1 MKKRIRKIAGA
12 VFLALAIALTQ
23 VPASFAEAFVP
34 GAEFKRDGDTL
45 ISYTGTASVVSV
57 PAGIKTIGTDAFAGN
72 RHIEKVTIPAS
83 VEVIENGAFRDC
95 RSLDSVYFSEG
106 LTTIESGAFAM
117 CPELDTVKFS
127 STIMELGAGV
137 FAGDDELK
145 SVILG
150 KNNYFVMS
158 DGALYS
164 RDKTKLIQV
173 FAGRKGDSFIIPE
186 SVSHIERYAFWG
198 CDELEYVG
206 LSAHLDE
213 IPEFSFSNCSSL
225 KEVSVPYS
233 VRKIGAKAFED
244 CTSLAYVTLP
254 VSVTTIHQTA
264 FDGCYNLKI
273 IAEEGTAAY
282 EFAKAF
288 ESMKL
293 LLMEDEES
301 ADVSENSIGDIYRD
315 TAVKKEQNTEE
326 TETAEEDRKAD
337 SGQDVYDPSNP
348 SDVSKLNVS
357 DYYAVDSPE
366 VIGKTRVVG
375 GNAVVL
381 YDSSGTQKNAGDNVS
396 QNDIGGK
403 TDFTAEDDG
412 SHIISKKKYYQATSF
427 KRAEIADTIEK
438 IDDFAFARSHTESVV
453 IPESVT
459 HIGYG
464 AFYHCEE
471 LAYVEIPSGVKTI
484 EPEAFARTAFLDN
497 WENGGNADDFL
508 VVGDGILL
516 AYKGNAARVVI
527 PATVKKIAGNVFQN
541 HAEITDVILSDSL
554 TEIGEAAFSGC
565 TSLSKV
571 SGLEHVNKIC
581 DRAFAMCPLMSLTI
595 SEKTEE
601 IGLGAFGLAAP
612 DAVIF
617 ESGETLPAVSYEKTA
632 TRLEN
637 KGFRSLVFSDVDT
650 AVIKNTTVP
659 LKNTI
664 LDERYLGFRGIVVTI
679 PDKEG
684 NQACLIY
691 CTKYPN
697 ETSGLVEIP
706 QYVRVGGKNY
716 SLSSAVPGAF
726 DAYETYAYWGNGTE
740 IKGLILPPALGKAE
754 DYDTVLPL
762 QAAGGE
768 SADGES
774 SNGDSS
780 NEVTTVVLQT
790 DYENADKVTAQV
802 KDDVEE
808 YLLYVDTDTDEEK
821 QLSEAVRSVYGETV
835 EGQLN
840 MLDLSMVERKSNV
853 AISNFGDTAVK
864 ISLPVSETMAEQNIC
879 AVTLAED
886 GALQTIYGTKEV
898 RDGQNYFEF
907 STNHFSVYG
916 IYAGI
921 GETGEEIKAESM
933 QLLNKDDSP
942 DTGEHFN
949 PKWLLVFAS
958 LFAGLALL
966 TGIPVRKRI

>member
-23 VPASFAEAFVP
+23 IPASFAEAFVP
-34 GAEFKRDGDTL
+34 GEEFKRDGDTL

-72 RHIEKVTIPAS
+72 RHIERVTIPAS

-95 RSLDSVYFSEG
+95 SALDSVYFSEG

-150 KNNYFVMS
+150 KNTYFVMS

-173 FAGRKGDSFIIPE
+173 FAGREGDSFKMPD

-273 IAEEGTAAY
+273 MAEEGTAAY

-288 ESMKL
+288 ESVKL
-293 LLMEDEES
+293 LQMEDETSE
-301 ADVSENSIGDIYRD
+301 VSENTIGAIYRD
-315 TAVKKEQNTEE
+315 TVVKKEKNTVE
-326 TETAEEDRKAD
+326 TEVVEEDAKD
-337 SGQDVYDPSNP
+337 SPQDVYDPSNP

-357 DYYAVDSPE
+357 DYYAVDSSD

-375 GNAVVL
+375 GKAVVL
-381 YDSSGTQKNAGDNVS
+381 YDGLGGQQNSADAVS
-396 QNDIGGK
+396 QNDSGMK
-403 TDFTAEDDG
+403 ADFTAEDDG
-412 SHIISKKKYYQATSF
+412 SHTIAKKKYYQATSF
-427 KRAEIADTIEK
+427 QGVEIADTIEK
-438 IDDFAFARSHTESVV
+438 IDDFAFARSQAETVV

-464 AFYHCEE
+464 AFYHCEN
-471 LAYVEIPSGVKTI
+471 LADVEIPSGVKTI
-484 EPEAFARTAFLDN
+484 EPEAFARTAYLEN

-516 AYKGNAARVVI
+516 AYKGNAARIVI

-541 HAEITDVILSDSL
+541 HAEITEVILSDSL

-571 SGLEHVNKIC
+571 RGLEKVNNIC
-581 DRAFAMCPLMSLTI
+581 DRAFAMCPLTSLTVG
-595 SEKTEE
+595 EQTEE
-601 IGLGAFGLAAP
+601 IGLGAFRLAAP
-612 DAVIF
+612 DAVVF
-617 ESGETLPAVSYEKTA
+617 EAGETLPSVSYEKTA

-637 KGFRSLVFSDVDT
+637 DGFRSLVFSDVDT
-650 AVIKNTTVP
+650 AVIKNTSIP

-664 LDERYLGFRGIVVTI
+664 LDERYLGFRGFVVTI
-679 PDKEG
+679 LDKEG
-684 NQACLIY
+684 NQACLVY

-706 QYVRVGGKNY
+706 QYVRVNGKNY
-716 SLSSAVPGAF
+716 SLTSAVPGAF
-726 DAYETYAYWGNGTE
+726 DAYETYDYWGNGTE

-762 QAAGGE
+762 QT
-768 SADGES
+768 ADEES
-774 SNGDSS
+774 SE
-780 NEVTTVVLQT
+780 EVTTVVLQT

-808 YLLYVDTDTDEEK
+808 YLLYVDTDTEAEK
-821 QLSEAVRSVYGETV
+821 QLSEAVGSVYGETV

-840 MLDLSMVERKSNV
+840 MLDLSLVERKSNV
-853 AISNFGDTAVK
+853 AISNFGDIAVK

-886 GALQTIYGTKEV
+886 GTLQTIYGTKEV

-916 IYAGI
+916 VYAGI
-921 GETGEEIKAESM
+921 GETGEKIKAESM

-942 DTGEHFN
+942 DTGERFN
-949 PKWLLVFAS
+949 PKWLLAFAS

-966 TGIPVRKRI
+966 IGIPVRKRI